1 MKKIV
6 PIIIGSATGLTIV
19 AGYFFQARLAP
30 VLGLLMHWGIALV
43 GLAGLI
49 GIGYLVKTH
58 MTRILHKQK
67 SAFYSVVVLVAFLF
81 TVGAGLFLSMENSF
95 YRDWVLNIQI
105 PVETSLLAI
114 LSVTLLS
121 ASLAIFR
128 TRGWTPMSVGFLV
141 SALISLILNLRYVQT
156 QPESL
161 GEELLHLVQR
171 LPLAGM
177 RGILIGMGLGGLI
190 VGLRVLLAFD
200 RPYGGD

>member
-1 MKKIV
+1 LI
-6 PIIIGSATGLTIV
+6 
-19 AGYFFQARLAP
+19 
-30 VLGLLMHWGIALV
+30 HWGIALV

-58 MTRILHKQK
+58 LTRIMRKQK
-67 SAFYSVVVLVAFLF
+67 GAFYSVVVLVAFLF
-81 TVGAGLFLSMENSF
+81 TVGAGLILSMENRF

-114 LSVTLLS
+114 LAVVLLS
-121 ASLAIFR
+121 VSLYVIR

-141 SALISLILNLRYVQT
+141 SALISLIFNLRYLQT
-156 QPESL
+156 QPDSI
-161 GEELLHLVQR
+161 GEEALHFIQR
-171 LPLAGM
+171 LPLVGM
-177 RGILIGMGLGGLI
+177 RGILIGMALGGLI

>member
-1 MKKIV
+1 MKKII
-6 PIIIGSATGLTIV
+6 PIMIGSATGLTILT
-19 AGYFFQARLAP
+19 GYFFQARLAP
-30 VLGLLMHWGIALV
+30 VLGLLIHWGIALV

-58 MTRILHKQK
+58 LTRIMRKQK
-67 SAFYSVVVLVAFLF
+67 GAFYSVVVLVAFLF
-81 TVGAGLFLSMENSF
+81 TVGAGLILSMENSF

-114 LSVTLLS
+114 LAVVLLS
-121 ASLAIFR
+121 VSLYVIR

-141 SALISLILNLRYVQT
+141 SALISLIFNLRYLQT
-156 QPESL
+156 QPDSI
-161 GEELLHLVQR
+161 GEEALHFIQR
-171 LPLAGM
+171 LPLVGM
-177 RGILIGMGLGGLI
+177 RGILIGMALGGLI